1 MSKTASVKLG
11 RPAEGG
17 ALGRFRLEYERNR
30 TLINGSI
37 SILLGLIAWEIVNRL
52 LDDPD
57 ALVGPITVIRTF
69 SDLVWEPR
77 FWENL
82 RYSAE
87 EGIYGFLMAASIG
100 IAIGMA
106 LAFSRTLDEMFSPI
120 LVGLYATPRSVIA
133 PLFIIWFGL
142 GISSKI
148 GVIFVASVFPVI
160 INTQAG
166 IKNVAGEFRMLGRAF
181 NISFWAMLW
190 KIVLPGSLPF
200 LIAGLRLA
208 YSRAVVTIMVAEL
221 FGSEAGVGFMID
233 RAAQTFNIPEMLVGI
248 CILTMWGI
256 VGNELLKFLERWAT
270 PYKKTMEVQ

>member
-1 MSKTASVKLG
+1 MKTESINLG
-11 RPAEGG
+11 RPGESGTVTW
-17 ALGRFRLEYERNR
+17 LRLEYERNR
-30 TLINGSI
+30 ALINGAI
-37 SILLGLIAWEIVNRL
+37 SIFLGLILWEVVNRIF
-52 LDDPD
+52 DDPD
-57 ALVGPITVIRTF
+57 ALVGPYAVVVAF
-69 SDLVWEPR
+69 SRLIWEPD
-77 FWENL
+77 FWENV
-82 RYSAE
+82 RFSAT
-87 EGIYGFLMAASIG
+87 EGVYGFLMAATIG
-100 IAIGMA
+100 AAVVMA

-120 LVGLYATPRSVIA
+120 LVGLYATPRAVVA

-181 NISFWAMLW
+181 NVPFWSMLW
-190 KIVLPGSLPF
+190 KIILPGSLPF

-248 CILTMWGI
+248 CILTLWGI
-256 VGNELLKFLERWAT
+256 LGNELLKFLERWAT
-270 PYKKTMEVQ
+270 PYKKTMGAL